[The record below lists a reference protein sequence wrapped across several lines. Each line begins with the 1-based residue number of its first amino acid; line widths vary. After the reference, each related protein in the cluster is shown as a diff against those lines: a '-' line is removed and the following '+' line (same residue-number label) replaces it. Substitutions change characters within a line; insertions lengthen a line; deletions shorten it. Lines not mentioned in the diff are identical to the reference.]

1 MKGGFNK
8 SEAKQKR
15 KEYVSVGGL
24 KGGGEN

>member
-1 MKGGFNK
+1 MKRGFNK

-24 KGGGEN
+24 EGEGEN